1 MTEILMKIHQ
11 HGIIYNDFKPTNIC
25 WGKFSFS
32 NFINRNEYFLID
44 FGYARKIVKNI
55 KDDINLNNSNIN
67 DIFHNEERFENKYA
81 GTAEFM
87 AIPIAEG
94 YSPSRHTDMEELIY
108 TLVFQIKK
116 SFPWSNVKA
125 KNHIEKC
132 KKLAFIK
139 KIQLQMNYF

>member
-1 MTEILMKIHQ
+1 METLFGPCLTNFLQNNDNIFDYILSSIIGKQMTEILMKIHQ

-32 NFINRNEYFLID
+32 NFINRNEFFLID

-108 TLVFQIKK
+108 TLVF
-116 SFPWSNVKA
+116 
-125 KNHIEKC
+125 
-132 KKLAFIK
+132 
-139 KIQLQMNYF
+139 